1 MYTELTLTLAL
12 SVAASVT
19 CSFPLMLK
27 RQEEPPTVY
36 FRAAVKGPVC
46 LWCQAGNQKHGYYSL
61 SAHLCEPSVTSNS
74 PRISILTPAVVWL

>member
-36 FRAAVKGPVC
+36 FQSKALCAFGVKQAIKSMGIIVC
-46 LWCQAGNQKHGYYSL
+46 LPICVN
-61 SAHLCEPSVTSNS
+61 HL
-74 PRISILTPAVVWL
+74 